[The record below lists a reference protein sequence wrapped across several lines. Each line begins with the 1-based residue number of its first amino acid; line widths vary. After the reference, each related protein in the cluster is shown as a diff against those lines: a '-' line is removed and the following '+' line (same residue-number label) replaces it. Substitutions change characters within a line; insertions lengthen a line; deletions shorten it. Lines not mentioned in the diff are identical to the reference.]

1 MQIRY
6 LDTMQAVSKNAGT
19 KVIFMPSADQV
30 ERIAMSNMQ
39 DQPPSG
45 KGKPL
50 DLEEDKDWVGTPQ
63 SIGINNNR
71 HISETVALQEAMRV

>member
-1 MQIRY
+1 
-6 LDTMQAVSKNAGT
+6 
-19 KVIFMPSADQV
+19 
-30 ERIAMSNMQ
+30 MSNMQ

>member
-1 MQIRY
+1 MASKAAMQIRY

-39 DQPPSG
+39 TN
-45 KGKPL
+45 L
-50 DLEEDKDWVGTPQ
+50 
-63 SIGINNNR
+63 
-71 HISETVALQEAMRV
+71 LQVRVSL